1 MKVSRNW
8 IPWTIIILIV
18 AGGYFQNAR
27 TNIKLTNTQHSML
40 TQSNCTINYLSKTVQ
55 VLNERTTATPELNE
69 ADKVKTQA
77 EARLFGFV
85 TRLGASTEQP
95 SQHVID
101 QYNKLIHNY
110 FDGITKYL
118 NTLGRQDINQQVNP
132 FPTATDYRACLR
144 NGGQNARDRR

>member
-1 MKVSRNW
+1 MRVSKNW
-8 IPWTIIILIV
+8 IPWTIIVIIV

-27 TNIKLTNTQHSML
+27 TNIKLEDTQHSMMI
-40 TQSNCTINYLSKTVQ
+40 QSDCTINFFSKTVE
-55 VLNERTTATPELNE
+55 VLNERTTTTPELND
-69 ADKVKTQA
+69 ADRAKTQA

-118 NTLGRQDINQQVNP
+118 NTLGRTDINQQVNP
-132 FPTATDYRACLR
+132 FPTVTGYRSCLK
-144 NGGQNARDRR
+144 NGG